1 MVKKTVTPL
10 RTTNTVTITDY
21 TGNQW
26 YYQEHT
32 LYKRFN
38 RSTVKCMLHESSAL
52 HTRDQS

>member
-38 RSTVKCMLHESSAL
+38 CSTVKCMLPESSAL